1 MINLLPLDQKNE
13 IIYARKNTLL
23 LKWSMLM
30 LLAIFIAIGL
40 IAAGNLYIKS
50 SQADYNNQIA
60 SITKTLESED
70 LAQTEQKITELS
82 NNVTLIQK
90 VLENTILFSKLLK
103 QAGAAMPPDT
113 VLSNLEISK
122 VEGGI
127 DLTAEA
133 KDYKSATQIQVNLAD
148 PDNKV
153 FEEVDILSINCGN
166 PSESGYP
173 CTVNLRA
180 LFGDNSPYLFISK
193 SDTNSSRTNKDEQ

>member
-1 MINLLPLDQKNE
+1 MINLLPLDHKNE

-23 LKWSMLM
+23 LRWS
-30 LLAIFIAIGL
+30 LLILVAIFIAIGL
-40 IAAGNLYIKS
+40 IGAGNLYIKY
-50 SQADYNNQIA
+50 SQEDYNKQIA
-60 SITKTLESED
+60 TITQTLKSEN
-70 LAQTEQKITELS
+70 LTQTQQKITDLS

-103 QAGAAMPPDT
+103 QAGAVMPPGT
-113 VLSNLEISK
+113 ILSNLEISK

-127 DLTAEA
+127 DLTAQA

-153 FEEVDILSINCGN
+153 FEKVDILSINCN
-166 PSESGYP
+166 EDSDSGYD
-173 CTVNLRA
+173 CVANLRA

-193 SDTNSSRTNKDEQ
+193 TRESEAKP

>member
-1 MINLLPLDQKNE
+1 MINLLPNDKKSD

-23 LKWSMLM
+23 LRWS
-30 LLAIFIAIGL
+30 LLLVVATIIVVVLIG
-40 IAAGNLYIKS
+40 AGNLYIKAS
-50 SQADYNNQIA
+50 EKSYNKQIA
-60 SITKTLESED
+60 DTTQTLQSEN
-70 LAQTEQKITELS
+70 LTETQKKITDLS

-103 QAGAAMPPDT
+103 QAGAVMPPGT

-127 DLTAEA
+127 DLTAQA

-153 FEEVDILSINCGN
+153 FEKVDILSINC
-166 PSESGYP
+166 SETSDNGYP
-173 CTVNLRA
+173 CSVNLRA
-180 LFGDNSPYLFISK
+180 LFGDNSPYLFITKASK
-193 SDTNSSRTNKDEQ
+193 SEAKP

>member
-70 LAQTEQKITELS
+70 LTQTEQKITELS

-193 SDTNSSRTNKDEQ
+193 SDANSSRTNKDEQ